1 MQRSNKVLLKIAVER
16 GYLPVDVARRVLRA
30 TKERQCSAERVICD
44 GQILSE
50 RRMARLNTHYR
61 YRSMRK
67 ADKLYGML
75 TIRKNL
81 LTKKQVLK
89 SLKAQKTAFETRRE
103 CMRLGNLL
111 IERGLLT
118 AGQDRAL
125 RAQAAGKALP
135 SEVVRAV
142 SDIPSSAATLAIH
155 EGSKLGIDV
164 AGTTNSYNMITDAV
178 ARVDAIREI
187 QATLST
193 SENVGTDGT
202 PAKRVD
208 SANEIESALTMLA
221 RQRLGFEPPKPKPAR
236 KKKRKPAKRTTGLM
250 AIFRLTAQSA

>member
-1 MQRSNKVLLKIAVER
+1 MQRSDKALLKIAVER
-16 GYLPVDVARRVLRA
+16 GYLPVDAARQVLRA
-30 TKERQCSAERVICD
+30 AKERRTTAERVIRD
-44 GQILSE
+44 GKLLSE

-67 ADKLYGML
+67 ADKLYGIL
-75 TIRKNL
+75 AIRKDL
-81 LTKKQVLK
+81 LTKKQVVK
-89 SLKAQKTAFETRRE
+89 SLKTQKTTFETRRE
-103 CMRLGNLL
+103 CMRLGSLL

-118 AGQDRAL
+118 VAQDRAL
-125 RAQAAGKALP
+125 RAQASGKALP

-142 SDIPSSAATLAIH
+142 SEIPSSAATLAIH

-193 SENVGTDGT
+193 SENLGTDGT
-202 PAKRVD
+202 PPAGAD

-221 RQRLGFEPPKPKPAR
+221 RQRLGFEAPNPTPVA
-236 KKKRKPAKRTTGLM
+236 KKKRRPTKRSTGLM
-250 AIFRLTAQSA
+250 AIFRLTA